1 MKAVFDT
8 NVLIAAFL
16 SEGVCAKLLIRVRK
30 KQFQLVTCP
39 FVMQEFER
47 VMMKKFKA
55 TRAEMVEALELV
67 EEAAQIRVEAEEEV
81 AEVCRDRDDDNVLAC
96 ARAAQADYLVTGDA
110 DLLVL
115 VSHGGTTIIAPRD
128 FELLFED

>member
-8 NVLIAAFL
+8 NVLIAAFI
-16 SEGVCAKLLIRVRK
+16 SEGVCAKILTRARK

-39 FVMQEFER
+39 FVLNELER
-47 VMMKKFKA
+47 VLKKKFKA
-55 TRAEMVEALELV
+55 TTDEVNQALDLITETV
-67 EEAAQIRVEAEEEV
+67 HIEV
-81 AEVCRDRDDDNVLAC
+81 APVKNAPGICRDPDDDNVLAC
-96 ARAAQADYLVTGDA
+96 ALAAEADYLVTGDD

-115 VSHGGTTIIAPRD
+115 KSHRGIKILAPRD

>member
-16 SEGVCAKLLIRVRK
+16 SEGVCAKLLIRARK